1 MSAIDH
7 EPFPRGALIATAAM
21 LGVTLAGVAA
31 VRIARL
37 SGPVAPVT
45 APAATTAVELRFADA
60 SDGSIKVS
68 DARSGAQVATV
79 APGTG
84 GFVRGVMRGMARDRL
99 ARHIGEQ
106 PPFRLSRDGA
116 GQLWLQDTATG
127 RLIDLEA
134 FGSGNRAAFA
144 AFLPGKTSSPGK
156 ISTGEA
162 RT

>member
-7 EPFPRGALIATAAM
+7 EPFPRGALLATAAM
-21 LGVTLAGVAA
+21 LGLTLAGTAA
-31 VRIARL
+31 VRIVRI
-37 SGPVAPVT
+37 SAPIAPIS
-45 APAATTAVELRFADA
+45 APAAVTVVELHFADA
-60 SDGSIKVS
+60 PDGSIKVS
-68 DARSGAQVATV
+68 DAHSGAEVASV

-99 ARHIGEQ
+99 ARHIGEA

-144 AFLPGKTSSPGK
+144 AFLPNKAT
-156 ISTGEA
+156 